1 MDKIGISWGLLDCS
15 FVDEF
20 LREELQFI
28 RDNEIF
34 LTRVYACVS
43 GYERLERGLVCE
55 FE

>member
-1 MDKIGISWGLLDCS
+1 MGISWRLLDCS

-34 LTRVYACVS
+34 QVI
-43 GYERLERGLVCE
+43 
-55 FE
+55 